1 MSINFY
7 YEDVSDLHLNK
18 KKLRDW
24 FKFSIKA
31 EGKKVGEISFI
42 FCSDSYLL
50 DMNKQYL
57 DHDYYTDIITFD
69 YVQDGIISGDIYISV
84 DRISENADI
93 FQVSFEEEL
102 NRIMIHGVMHL
113 CGYADKLESEKL
125 LMTQK
130 EDYYLA
136 NF

>member
-69 YVQDGIISGDIYISV
+69 YVQNGIISGDIYISV

-102 NRIMIHGVMHL
+102 NLV
-113 CGYADKLESEKL
+113 
-125 LMTQK
+125 
-130 EDYYLA
+130 
-136 NF
+136 

>member
-1 MSINFY
+1 VSINFY
-7 YEDVSDLHLNK
+7 YEDVSDLH
-18 KKLRDW
+18 KLRDW

-69 YVQDGIISGDIYISV
+69 YVQNGIISGDIYISV

>member
-1 MSINFY
+1 ML
-7 YEDVSDLHLNK
+7 YEV
-18 KKLRDW
+18 
-24 FKFSIKA
+24 I
-31 EGKKVGEISFI
+31 
-42 FCSDSYLL
+42 
-50 DMNKQYL
+50 
-57 DHDYYTDIITFD
+57 TIITFD

-125 LMTQK
+125 LMTHK